1 MAQWRVLE
9 NATRASL
16 SLFGEKDIRVRVSVG
31 TFSLAFMLSLA
42 QVLSAIAVAEQ
53 PRIPDTAVQDQDGR
67 RLSFYSDLVKGHTVA
82 IDFIFTTCATV
93 CPMLTANFRQVQKE
107 LGDNAHDV
115 RLISISVDP
124 AIDTPARL
132 KHFAEQYQ
140 AGPGW
145 SFVTGDKTEIDRLL
159 SALGVPVQ
167 NKLEHSPAVLIGN
180 DVSGH
185 WQRVSGLVSSS
196 VILHTVEEAA
206 ASQPESPAA
215 AQAAAY
221 FPNVELLTQD
231 GVKVHFFD
239 DVLRGKTVLIN
250 FMFTSCT
257 AVCSPMTANL
267 ARVQKCLGE
276 RVGRDIVMASITVD
290 PEADTPS
297 VLKSYAAKF
306 GAKPGWYFLTG
317 SKANVDEVLSKLGG
331 YVKDKN
337 QHSSVLIVGN
347 VAHGGWQKMLGI
359 GNPDAIANMA
369 LDLAR

>member
-1 MAQWRVLE
+1 MAKWRLLE
-9 NATRASL
+9 DATRASL
-16 SLFGEKDIRVRVSVG
+16 SLFGERDIRVRVRVW
-31 TFSLAFMLSLA
+31 TFSFALSLA
-42 QVLSAIAVAEQ
+42 QVFSALSVAEQ
-53 PRIPDTAVQDQDGR
+53 PRVPDTAVQDQDGR

-107 LGDNAHDV
+107 LGDNVRDV
-115 RLISISVDP
+115 RLISVSVDP
-124 AIDTPARL
+124 AVDTPARL
-132 KHFAEQYQ
+132 KRFAVQYD
-140 AGPGW
+140 AAPGW
-145 SFVTGDKTEIDRLL
+145 SFITGDKTGIDRLL

-180 DVSGH
+180 DVAGH
-185 WQRVSGLVSSS
+185 WQRISGLASSS
-196 VILHTVEEAA
+196 VILRTVEEAA
-206 ASQPESPAA
+206 ASQPESSAA

-250 FMFTSCT
+250 FLFTLCN

-267 ARVQKCLGE
+267 ARVQKRLGE
-276 RVGRDIVMASITVD
+276 RVGRDIVMISITVD

-317 SKANVDEVLSKLGG
+317 SKSNVDAVLSKLGG

-337 QHSSVLIVGN
+337 QHSSVVIVGN

-359 GNPDAIANMA
+359 GDADAIANVA

>member
-1 MAQWRVLE
+1 MRLKI
-9 NATRASL
+9 RSLLSL
-16 SLFGEKDIRVRVSVG
+16 SLALLMAPLFASP
-31 TFSLAFMLSLA
+31 
-42 QVLSAIAVAEQ
+42 AVAEH
-53 PRIPDTAVQDQDGR
+53 PRIPDIAVQDQDGR

-93 CPMLTANFRQVQKE
+93 CPMLTANFSEVQKE
-107 LGDNAHDV
+107 LGETAHDV

-124 AIDTPARL
+124 ATDTPERL
-132 KHFAEQYQ
+132 KRFAAQYH
-140 AGPGW
+140 AAPGW
-145 SFVTGDKTEIDRLL
+145 SFITGDKTEIDRLL
-159 SALGVPVQ
+159 GALGVPVQ

-180 DVSGH
+180 DVTGH
-185 WQRVSGLVSSS
+185 WQRVSGLASSS
-196 VILHTVEEAA
+196 VILRTVQEAA

-215 AQAAAY
+215 AQASAY

-239 DVLRGKTVLIN
+239 EVLREKTVLIN
-250 FMFTSCT
+250 FLFTSCT

-267 ARVQKCLGE
+267 ARVQKRLGE
-276 RVGRDIVMASITVD
+276 RVGRDIVMISITVD

-317 SKANVDEVLSKLGG
+317 SEANVDAVLSKLGG

-337 QHSSVLIVGN
+337 EHSSVLIVGN
-347 VAHGGWQKMLGI
+347 VAHGGWQKMLAI
-359 GNPDAIANMA
+359 GNPDAIANVA

>member
-1 MAQWRVLE
+1 
-9 NATRASL
+9 
-16 SLFGEKDIRVRVSVG
+16 VRVTVWI
-31 TFSLAFMLSLA
+31 FSIVFALFLA
-42 QVLSAIAVAEQ
+42 QGFSALAVAEQ
-53 PRIPDTAVQDQDGR
+53 PRVPDTFVQDQDGR

-82 IDFIFTTCATV
+82 IDFIFTTCATI

-107 LGDNAHDV
+107 LGGNARDV
-115 RLISISVDP
+115 RLISVSIDP

-132 KHFAEQYQ
+132 KRFAAEYG
-140 AGPGW
+140 AAPGW
-145 SFVTGDKTEIDRLL
+145 SFITGDKTEIDRLL

-167 NKLEHSPAVLIGN
+167 NKLEHTPAVLIGN

-185 WQRVSGLVSSS
+185 WQRISGLASSS
-196 VILHTVEEAA
+196 VVLHAVEEAA

-215 AQAAAY
+215 TQAAAY

-239 DVLRGKTVLIN
+239 DVLREKTVLIN
-250 FMFTSCT
+250 FLFTSCT

-267 ARVQKCLGE
+267 ARVQKRLGE
-276 RVGRDIVMASITVD
+276 RLGRDIVMISITVD
-290 PEADTPS
+290 PEIDTPS
-297 VLKSYAAKF
+297 VLKNYATKF

-317 SKANVDEVLSKLGG
+317 SKANVDAVLSKLGG

-337 QHSSVLIVGN
+337 EHSSVVIVGN

-359 GNPDAIANMA
+359 GNADAIANVA